1 MQITNL
7 PGKKIQN
14 MKTKIITL
22 ITCSLVLFLSCE
34 KDGNLIS
41 VSGLKSSELMSSE
54 SSVVLT
60 KETSSSNVLAI
71 TWSKSDLTIS
81 DPSMKI
87 PGSVPKEI
95 LEASASNN
103 FENAAEITPQG
114 NIYAF
119 TGVSLNTLA
128 KNLGFAAGEST
139 PLYFR
144 VRSAL
149 GSNTEPFY
157 SNVITVNVT
166 CFSIDMTIGFI
177 LDKDQADTGF
187 KLYAPNSNGEYHGF
201 TGVSAWY
208 NWFLLEGDGT
218 IWGNLGVDGN
228 AFVLSSSTDH
238 WNFWYP
244 GQSGCFFTTLSTA
257 NEEWTATYIPALS
270 ISGDIEAAMT
280 FDKQAVKWYAS
291 FTTTADNAIIKVT
304 GENAKLYNVSTSTDD
319 AAAITKSIGFIPN
332 SDSTISFEWNSG
344 SATNITI
351 SKAGDYTLSL
361 MLSDPARWTFRVS
374 PGKTV
379 VVEPIS
385 KFLYLPGI
393 DDGISGS
400 WTFDNYLKLLSEDD
414 STFAG
419 SVLVNSLWGYQMG
432 LTSGDWANVYKMGS
446 TEGTL
451 SFKNGSNITAPGPGL
466 YLIQA
471 DLKNLTYS
479 HTAITSLSYAGL
491 NDDWNM
497 VAMDETSVPGVY
509 ASTVTINSVS
519 PWGCKLYLN
528 GGWDNFY
535 GGADGVLDFKG
546 TGIVDDATIGTG
558 TFDLISDIRS
568 NSYVFLGNEVY
579 IGGLNDVWD
588 FTSVVLTKA
597 STGVYTGTATITA
610 PSTWGIK
617 IYLDQSWNRFF
628 GGSFTDMKYLGANI
642 TDDQGL
648 AAGTYNVTVD
658 FINNTC
664 TFGAK

>member
-1 MQITNL
+1 
-7 PGKKIQN
+7 
-14 MKTKIITL
+14 MKTKILML
-22 ITCSLVLFLSCE
+22 ITCSLAFILSCE
-34 KDGNLIS
+34 KDGNLIR

-54 SSVVLT
+54 SNVVLT

-81 DPSMKI
+81 DKSMGI
-87 PGSVPKEI
+87 PGSVPLEI
-95 LEASASNN
+95 LEASASEN
-103 FENAAEITPQG
+103 FENATEITPQG
-114 NIYAF
+114 NTYAF

-149 GSNTEPFY
+149 GGNTEPLY
-157 SNVITVNVT
+157 SNVISVNVT
-166 CFSIDMTIGFI
+166 CFSIDMSIGFI
-177 LDKDQADTGF
+177 MNTDMEDTGF
-187 KLYAPNSNGEYHGF
+187 KLYSPGSDGVYFGF
-201 TGVSAWY
+201 TGETAWY
-208 NWFLLEGDGT
+208 NWYFLEGDGT

-228 AFVLSSSTDH
+228 AFVLSSDESTH

-244 GQSGCFFTTLSTA
+244 GQSGCFYTTLSTA
-257 NEEWTATYIPALS
+257 NEEWTATYIPSLT
-270 ISGDIEAAMT
+270 ISGDIDATMT
-280 FDKQAVKWYAS
+280 FDRQTVKWYAS
-291 FTTTADNAIIKVT
+291 FTTTADNATIKVT
-304 GENAKLYNVSTSTDD
+304 GENTKLYNVSTSTDD

-332 SDSTISFEWNSG
+332 SDSTISFEWNNA

-361 MLSDPARWTFRVS
+361 MLSDPTKWTFRVS

-400 WTFDNYLKLLSEDD
+400 WTFDNYLKLISEDD

-419 SVLVNSLWGYQMG
+419 SILVNSLWGYQMG
-432 LTSGDWANVYKMGS
+432 LTSGDWTNVYQMGS
-446 TEGTL
+446 SAGTL
-451 SFKNGSNITAPGPGL
+451 AFKSGTNITAPDPGL

-479 HTAITSLSYAGL
+479 HIPITSLSYAGL

-497 VAMDETSVPGVY
+497 VAMDETEVPGVY
-509 ASTVTINSVS
+509 SSTVTINSVS

-528 GGWDNFY
+528 GGWDYFY

-546 TGIVDDATIGTG
+546 TGIIDDATIGTG
-558 TFDLISDIRS
+558 TFDLISDIRN

-588 FTSVVLTKA
+588 FTSVVLTK
-597 STGVYTGTATITA
+597 SSIGVYTGTATIST

-628 GGSFTDMKYLGANI
+628 GGTFGEMKYLGTNI

-648 AAGTYNVTVD
+648 AGGTYNVTVD

-664 TFGAK
+664 TFGAKK

>member
-1 MQITNL
+1 MA
-7 PGKKIQN
+7 
-14 MKTKIITL
+14 
-22 ITCSLVLFLSCE
+22 CE
-34 KDGNLIS
+34 KDGNLIR
-41 VSGLKSSELMSSE
+41 VSGLDSSELMSSE

-60 KETSSSNVLAI
+60 KETSSSNVLAL
-71 TWSKSDLTIS
+71 TWNKSDLSIS
-81 DPSMKI
+81 DESMGI
-87 PGSVPKEI
+87 PGSVPREI
-95 LEASASNN
+95 LEASAVNT
-103 FENAAEITPQG
+103 FENAVEITPLG
-114 NIYAF
+114 NTYAF

-128 KNLGFAAGEST
+128 KNLGFEADENT

-149 GSNTEPFY
+149 GSNTESFY
-157 SNVITVNVT
+157 SNVISVNVT
-166 CFSIDMTIGFI
+166 CFSIDMTLGFI
-177 LDKDQADTGF
+177 MNTDMEDTGF
-187 KLYAPNSNGEYHGF
+187 KLYAPNSDGEYYGF
-201 TGVSAWY
+201 TGVTAWY
-208 NWFLLEGDGT
+208 NWFFLEGDGT

-228 AFVLSSSTDH
+228 AFILSGDENSH

-244 GQSGCFFTTLSTA
+244 GQSGCFYTTLSTA
-257 NEEWTATYIPALS
+257 NEEWTATWIPSLT
-270 ISGDIEAAMT
+270 ITGDIEAVMT
-280 FDKQAVKWYAS
+280 FDRPAVKWYAS
-291 FTTTADNAIIKVT
+291 FTTTTDNAIIQVK
-304 GENAKLYNVSTSTDD
+304 GEDAKLYNVSTSTDD

-332 SDSTISFEWNSG
+332 SDSTISFDWNSG
-344 SATNITI
+344 SAGNITI

-361 MLSDPARWTFRVS
+361 MLSDPAHWTFRVS

-379 VVEPIS
+379 VIEPIG

-400 WTFDNYLKLLSEDD
+400 WTFDNYLTLVSEDD

-432 LTSGDWANVYKMGS
+432 LTSGDWDNVYKMGS
-446 TEGTL
+446 SEGTL
-451 SFKNGSNITAPGPGL
+451 AFKGATNITAPDPGL

-471 DLKNLTYS
+471 DLKNLSYS
-479 HTAITSLSYAGL
+479 HTPVTSLSYAGL

-509 ASTVTINSVS
+509 SSTVTISSVS

-528 GGWDNFY
+528 GGWDYFY
-535 GGADGVLDFKG
+535 GGADGVLEFTG

-558 TFDLISDIRS
+558 TFDLVSDIL
-568 NSYVFLGNEVY
+568 NNTYVFLGDEIY

-588 FTSVVLTKA
+588 FTSVVLSKS
-597 STGVYTGTATITA
+597 STGVYTGTATITT
-610 PSTWGIK
+610 PSSWGIK

-628 GGSFTDMKYLGANI
+628 GGSFSDMKYLGDNI
-642 TDDQGL
+642 TDDQSL